1 MKIKLVDPDPDPWYY
16 QEAGGWKQVLD
27 MHDYILVVE
36 GKYVQMMTIYL
47 LYNNDQTGLEKLYE
61 TFNEHVREAI
71 DMIWKTKGQEKKYAQ
86 LLSGGPH
93 YRRWN

>member
-1 MKIKLVDPDPDPWYY
+1 
-16 QEAGGWKQVLD
+16 

-71 DMIWKTKGQEKKYAQ
+71 DMIWKTKGQEKNMLNFWA
-86 LLSGGPH
+86 GGH
-93 YRRWN
+93 TTAAEIN